1 MLTTVIASAGPD
13 RNPGALA
20 TQTAEAAARRRAARE
35 DSQKVEQ
42 RRGILILKKYGLSY
56 KSFAY
61 LLSFHRIALKLFA

>member
-42 RRGILILKKYGLSY
+42 RRGIFVLKKYGL
-56 KSFAY
+56 AQ
-61 LLSFHRIALKLFA
+61 